1 MQPPATISRDD
12 LTGSLGY
19 LRSDWIMSENIP
31 NLMPPGSFGPRA
43 RRAGRMSAIW
53 ITPACFAAN
62 ARSATAASPA
72 HILYAPMKDI
82 PICIADHREVV
93 PPSQVLLTVVGMCT
107 ACHID
112 L

>member
-1 MQPPATISRDD
+1 
-12 LTGSLGY
+12 
-19 LRSDWIMSENIP
+19 
-31 NLMPPGSFGPRA
+31 MPPGSFGPRA
-43 RRAGRMSAIW
+43 RRAGRISAIW
-53 ITPACFAAN
+53 MTPACFAAN

-93 PPSQVLLTVVGMCT
+93 PPSHVLLTVVGLCT

-112 L
+112 LPTAAFSCAACLAGKSLAPLATHWGSG